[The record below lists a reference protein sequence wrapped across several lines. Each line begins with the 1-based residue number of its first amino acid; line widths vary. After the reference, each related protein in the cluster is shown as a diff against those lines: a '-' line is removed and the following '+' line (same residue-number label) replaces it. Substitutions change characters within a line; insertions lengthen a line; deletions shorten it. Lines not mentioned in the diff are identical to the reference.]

1 MTPINETKDAPSHE
15 DDSTDQLDALFAT
28 FRLPVPIATKGKYTG
43 DAAALTP
50 TSHLDGWLLQALD
63 LMRLLHTMETQY
75 ANPIKS
81 YNTPL
86 FSTGSDSVAPCREK
100 TMESQIRLA
109 IKSLERI
116 ETSFPTMEK
125 HLLLNNENNA
135 QQQEGVIHHVFRQ
148 NIHNLL
154 QKIRHDT
161 DETCGKYQRY
171 LDSRQRQMMPTERD
185 LIYDIFL
192 APSHSKTPTM
202 KEVDDESDVLDEFSD
217 EEEDNDDGEDGEYAN
232 HNAAA
237 AENISVPDQNKQRQ
251 QPQPQY
257 QQQQQYQK

>member
-75 ANPIKS
+75 ANPNKS

-86 FSTGSDSVAPCREK
+86 FSTGSDSLAPCREK

-192 APSHSKTPTM
+192 APAHSKTPTM

-217 EEEDNDDGEDGEYAN
+217 EEGDNDDGEDGGGCD
-232 HNAAA
+232 
-237 AENISVPDQNKQRQ
+237 SW
-251 QPQPQY
+251 
-257 QQQQQYQK
+257 